1 MCVPAWGIAAC
12 RAPYTFN
19 PPQAVTGSQMV
30 SARKKSPSVEPV
42 TFYIQMLLNLFCNA
56 D

>member
-1 MCVPAWGIAAC
+1 MAWGIAIF

-19 PPQAVTGSQMV
+19 PLQAVTGSEIV

-42 TFYIQMLLNLFCNA
+42 TFYIQILLNLFCNA